1 MNAST
6 ELDRGK
12 VPMRIL
18 MVWSENLNKVGAGRT
33 HFVHLAQQLA
43 ARGHQVRILAPGY
56 RPRTTEP
63 LGVPV
68 TYLPVGRRSI
78 FAFLLFHLLVLPALP
93 WLILR
98 YRLQVVYNRGLF
110 HSFLVQAMCRL
121 LGVVFVVEINGIG
134 DEELRTRGQPR
145 LADLVHFLDNY
156 NLRWASGF
164 ICVAQKLRE
173 ELIRRGANPDHVW
186 AIHNGAAVEMFFPGD
201 AAEARRQLNL
211 PTDVH
216 LIGFIG
222 TLAPWQGLDLLLDA
236 CALLPKDSPPW
247 QVIIVGNGEVRDALA
262 AQSARL
268 GLGDRVRLIPAVPHK
283 QVPLYLQA
291 MDLVVI
297 PIHDQRK
304 LRYGFSA
311 LKFWES
317 LAVGLPVLVPD
328 ACEHG
333 GVLGQWNWP
342 GEFKTGDAAD
352 LAAHIQNT
360 LSRLPELRAR
370 RQEIHQIV
378 SDEHSWAAVARQV
391 EEVLLHLTAGKKS
404 KEAS

>member
-1 MNAST
+1 
-6 ELDRGK
+6 
-12 VPMRIL
+12 MRIL
-18 MVWSENLNKVGAGRT
+18 MVWSENLNKAGAGRT
-33 HFVHLAQQLA
+33 HFVHLSQQLA
-43 ARGHQVRILAPGY
+43 ARGNQVRILAPGY

-68 TYLPVGRRSI
+68 SYLPVGRRSL
-78 FAFLLFHLLVLPALP
+78 FAFMLFHLLVLPALP

-98 YRLQVVYNRGLF
+98 YRIQAVYNRGLF
-110 HSFLVQAMCRL
+110 HSFLAQALCRL
-121 LGVVFVVEINGIG
+121 CGAVYVLEINGIG
-134 DEELRTRGQPR
+134 DEELRTRGRPL
-145 LADLVHFLDNY
+145 LADLVHRLDDLNF
-156 NLRWASGF
+156 RWASGF
-164 ICVAQKLRE
+164 VCVARKLRE
-173 ELIRRGANPDHVW
+173 ELIRRGAPADRVW

-201 AAEARRQLNL
+201 AAEARRKLDL
-211 PTDVH
+211 PAEVR
-216 LIGFIG
+216 LIGFVG
-222 TLAPWQGLDLLLDA
+222 TLAPWQGLDLLIDA
-236 CALLPKDSPPW
+236 CAQLPGDGPPW
-247 QVIIVGNGEVRDALA
+247 QVLLVGNGESRDALA

-268 GLGDRVRLIPAVPHK
+268 GLGDRIRFIPGVPHQ

-333 GVLGQWNWP
+333 DVLDKWSWP

-352 LAAHIQNT
+352 LAAHIQNI

-370 RQEIHQIV
+370 RQEIHQLV
-378 SDEHSWAAVARQV
+378 SDQHSWAAVARQT
-391 EEVLLHLTAGKKS
+391 EELLLRLAAGKKS
-404 KEAS
+404 KEAT